1 MAIIPEIVRRAGTPF
16 VVMGLG
22 FLVAFVGLADDW
34 YQHEIVGFSTALESF
49 YAPVHLAIFSG
60 VIVAALGH
68 IWGLSRIV
76 SSVRRSETVL
86 AASPGLTGP
95 NSTLRVNHPTGRQA
109 SGRTR

>member
-1 MAIIPEIVRRAGTPF
+1 MVMAIVSEIVRRAGTPF

-49 YAPVHLAIFSG
+49 YTPVHLAIFSG
-60 VIVAALGH
+60 VIVAALGYL
-68 IWGLSRIV
+68 WGLSRIV

-86 AASPGLTGP
+86 ATNTGLIGP
-95 NSTLRVNHPTGRQA
+95 NPTR
-109 SGRTR
+109 R